1 MTKKGSEGWWWGF
14 FHCLTYGRTPWLSER
29 LEQANQN
36 KKINHK
42 CKDIH
47 EEFFKIFIKTHTTCR
62 SWNPGVLLEE
72 CEGQKEEYAAC
83 LLNPDP
89 TSGQNMSVSVKC
101 PSYLRPENLFSKVQ
115 NYKGE
120 THNQFQTLFPV
131 ITITLHCFASKMV
144 KVYSTQFQ
152 TSKDEKKKK
161 NTPFGAERN

>member
-1 MTKKGSEGWWWGF
+1 MWQRKAARGGDGDFSTAWLIAALHGYLNAWNMLTKTKTSIISVK
-14 FHCLTYGRTPWLSER
+14 TSTK
-29 LEQANQN
+29 N
-36 KKINHK
+36 
-42 CKDIH
+42 
-47 EEFFKIFIKTHTTCR
+47 FFKIFIKTHTTCR

-152 TSKDEKKKK
+152 TSWDEKK
-161 NTPFGAERN
+161 NTPFVAERT

>member
-1 MTKKGSEGWWWGF
+1 
-14 FHCLTYGRTPWLSER
+14 
-29 LEQANQN
+29 
-36 KKINHK
+36 
-42 CKDIH
+42 
-47 EEFFKIFIKTHTTCR
+47 
-62 SWNPGVLLEE
+62 
-72 CEGQKEEYAAC
+72 
-83 LLNPDP
+83 
-89 TSGQNMSVSVKC
+89 MSVSVKC

-161 NTPFGAERN
+161 KKTPFGAERN